1 MKRVFH
7 EIFRREEGRL
17 TLLAVG
23 IVIGLAM
30 IGSTLFRIQ
39 VVETAAFG
47 ASQEKQSL
55 RVVRV
60 PALRGRIFDRN
71 GVCLADNRPTFD
83 AVLYFEELHG
93 ELRDLYRSEI
103 RVRGKRLDAER
114 RSQILSGLVH
124 QKADAV
130 GRLVGATPRLND
142 RAIRVHNVE
151 QRPLPFVLVGDLS
164 PQALAVAKEHH
175 PLPVGVDI
183 EVNAVR
189 QYRYGPLA
197 AHLLGYVTRERSVL
211 ETDLGLPTYI
221 MSDMRGVS
229 GLELKFDD
237 ELRGESGTRT
247 ILINAG
253 GYKERELGYQRP
265 KPGHDLKLSLD
276 ARCQHAVEAA
286 LGDHVGAAVL
296 LDPRNG
302 DVLAMV
308 SSPSYDPNRFVPSIR
323 PEDLAELQQNPDKP
337 LANRAC
343 AEHYAPGS
351 TFKLLVALA
360 GLETG
365 RIAPGS
371 TSTCTGDTVV
381 GGLLKRCW
389 IKSKGGQHGPVN
401 LREALKHSCNIFFYE
416 HGVMVG
422 MQAIVA
428 MAQQFHLG
436 EQSGIA
442 LPREARGHLPSPL
455 KRGWR
460 PADTANL
467 AIGQGEVDTTV
478 LQMACVVGTIAN
490 GGRVVAPRLVSSI
503 HQAAEDGGLGS
514 VVEDFPARDR
524 GRLTVRPES
533 LRIVRDGMCA
543 VVNDADG
550 TGKKAA
556 VPGIK
561 VAGKT
566 GTAQVMDVHNNIIGH
581 RAWFV
586 SFAPFENPQYA
597 MAILLEDGDSGGQTA
612 APIAGQIYA
621 ALFGVDT
628 KTPKPASRA
637 LRAAAQT
644 GPRRAL

>member
-1 MKRVFH
+1 MRRLLH

-17 TLLAVG
+17 TFLAVAM
-23 IVIGLAM
+23 VAGLGM
-30 IGSTLFRIQ
+30 VGSTLFRIQ
-39 VVETAAFG
+39 VVETAEFG

-71 GVCLADNRPTFD
+71 GICLADNRPTFD
-83 AVLYFEELHG
+83 AVLYFEELHN
-93 ELRDLYRSEI
+93 ELRELYRKEI
-103 RVRGKRLDAER
+103 LARGKRLDAER
-114 RSQILSGLVH
+114 RNRILVDLVC
-124 QKADAV
+124 QKADVV
-130 GRLVGATPRLND
+130 GRLVGMTPRLND

-164 PQALAVAKEHH
+164 QQALAVAKERH

-189 QYRYGPLA
+189 HYRCGRLA
-197 AHLLGYVTRERSVL
+197 AHLLGYVTRERAVL

-221 MSDMRGVS
+221 MSDMRGVG

-265 KPGHDLKLSLD
+265 TPGHDLRLSLD

-286 LGDHVGAAVL
+286 LGEHVGAAVL

-302 DVLAMV
+302 DVLAMA
-308 SSPSYDPNRFVPSIR
+308 SNPGYDPNRFVPGIR
-323 PEDLAELQQNPDKP
+323 TEEYAALQQHADKP

-360 GLETG
+360 GLESG
-365 RIAPGS
+365 KISPGS
-371 TSTCTGDTVV
+371 TSVCTGDTVV
-381 GGLLKRCW
+381 GGMLKRCW
-389 IKSKGGQHGPVN
+389 IKSKGGQHGTVN
-401 LREALKHSCNIFFYE
+401 LRDALKHSCNIFFYE
-416 HGVMVG
+416 HGVAVG
-422 MQAIVA
+422 MRPIVE
-428 MAQQFHLG
+428 MAQGFHLG
-436 EQSGIA
+436 EPTGISV
-442 LPREARGHLPSPL
+442 PREARGHLPAL
-455 KRGWR
+455 KRSWR
-460 PADTANL
+460 AADTANVS
-467 AIGQGEVDTTV
+467 IGQGELDVTV

-490 GGRVVAPRLVSSI
+490 GGRVIAPRLVSSI
-503 HQAAEDGGLGS
+503 HQAAEDGGLGA
-514 VVEDFPARDR
+514 VVEEFPARDR
-524 GRLTVRPES
+524 GRLPVRPDN
-533 LRIVRDGMCA
+533 LRIVRDGMYA

-550 TGKKAA
+550 TGKRAA

-566 GTAQVMDVHNNIIGH
+566 GTAQVMDAHNNIIAH

-586 SFAPFENPQYA
+586 SFAPYENPQYA
-597 MAILLEDGDSGGQTA
+597 LAVLLEDGDSGGQTA

-621 ALFGVDT
+621 SVFGVET
-628 KTPKPASRA
+628 KKSHAATRRMRA
-637 LRAAAQT
+637 ME
-644 GPRRAL
+644 RRAL

>member
-1 MKRVFH
+1 MRRLLH
-7 EIFRREEGRL
+7 EIFRKEEGRL
-17 TLLAVG
+17 TLLA
-23 IVIGLAM
+23 IGMVAGLGM
-30 IGSTLFRIQ
+30 IGSALFRIQ

-71 GVCLADNRPTFD
+71 GICLADNRPSFD
-83 AVLYFEELHG
+83 AVLYFEEMHN
-93 ELRDLYRSEI
+93 ELRELCRKEI
-103 RVRGKRLDAER
+103 LARGKRMDAER
-114 RSQILSGLVH
+114 RNRILVDLVY
-124 QKADAV
+124 QKADVV
-130 GRLVGATPRLND
+130 GRLVGAAPRLNE

-164 PQALAVAKEHH
+164 QRSLAVAKEHH

-189 QYRYGPLA
+189 QYRHGPLA
-197 AHLLGYVTRERSVL
+197 AHLLGYVTRDRSVL

-253 GYKERELGYQRP
+253 GYKDRELGYQRP
-265 KPGHDLKLSLD
+265 TPGHDLKLSLD
-276 ARCQHAVEAA
+276 ARCQQAVEAA
-286 LGDHVGAAVL
+286 LGGHVGAAVL

-302 DVLAMV
+302 DVLAMA
-308 SSPSYDPNRFVPSIR
+308 SNPGYDPNRFVPGIR
-323 PEDLAELQQNPDKP
+323 AEEYAALHQNTEKP

-360 GLETG
+360 GLESG
-365 RIAPGS
+365 KIAPGS
-371 TSTCTGDTVV
+371 TSVCTGDMVV
-381 GGLLKRCW
+381 GNMLKRCW
-389 IKSKGGQHGPVN
+389 IKSKGGQHGTVN
-401 LREALKHSCNIFFYE
+401 LRDALKHSCNIFFYE
-416 HGVMVG
+416 HGVAVG
-422 MQAIVA
+422 MKPIVE
-428 MAQQFHLG
+428 MAQQFRLG
-436 EQSGIA
+436 EPTGIA
-442 LPREARGHLPSPL
+442 LPREARGHLPAL
-455 KRGWR
+455 KRSWR
-460 PADTANL
+460 AADTANVS
-467 AIGQGEVDTTV
+467 IGQGELDTTV
-478 LQMACVVGTIAN
+478 IQMACVVGAIAN
-490 GGRVVAPRLVSSI
+490 GGRVVAPRLVGSI
-503 HQAAEDGGLGS
+503 HQAAEDGGLGT
-514 VVEDFPARDR
+514 VVEEFPARDR
-524 GRLTVRPES
+524 GRLAVRPAN
-533 LRIVRDGMCA
+533 LRVVREGMLA

-556 VPGIK
+556 VPGVK

-566 GTAQVMDVHNNIIGH
+566 GTAQVMDTQNNVIGH

-586 SFAPFENPQYA
+586 SFAPYENPQYA
-597 MAILLEDGDSGGQTA
+597 MAVLLEDGDSGGQTA
-612 APIAGQIYA
+612 APITGQIYA

-628 KTPKPASRA
+628 KKPHAAARGA
-637 LRAAAQT
+637 RAA
-644 GPRRAL
+644 GRGAL